1 MPTTEQVEKDKKLE
15 KHKGDTLNLLIG
27 EQVIHT
33 LGKPGGR
40 YDVQVRRLW
49 EDRYRVNVVVGET
62 AASPKIANSFFV
74 KADGDGK
81 IVESNPTIKK
91 QY

>member
-1 MPTTEQVEKDKKLE
+1 
-15 KHKGDTLNLLIG
+15 
-27 EQVIHT
+27 
-33 LGKPGGR
+33 
-40 YDVQVRRLW
+40 
-49 EDRYRVNVVVGET
+49 VNVFIGET
-62 AASPKIANSFFV
+62 AASPKIANSYFV